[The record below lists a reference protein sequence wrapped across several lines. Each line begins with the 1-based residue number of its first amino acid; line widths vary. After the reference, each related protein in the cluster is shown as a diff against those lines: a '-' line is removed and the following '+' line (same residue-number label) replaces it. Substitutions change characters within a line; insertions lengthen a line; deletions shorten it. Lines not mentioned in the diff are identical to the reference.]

1 MSGVAHLVK
10 MANDIGDFFASEPD
24 REAAISGIAG
34 HIRRY
39 WEPRMRRQ
47 IYAHLAAGGEGLGEL
62 ARDAVARL
70 AQNDQAAAA
79 APSAW

>member
-24 REAAISGIAG
+24 REAAIAGIAG

-62 ARDAVARL
+62 AREAVARL
-70 AQNDQAAAA
+70 AQNDQVAAA